1 MKKMNIKFSRDSLLV
16 FLIVCLCAILSISGM
31 FGYMNG
37 KLFDILINRRQSTPE
52 HCDNVVFVCI
62 DQKSI
67 DFFDENNSIGW
78 PWPREFHGYLLE
90 YLNKHGAKAVFFDIV
105 FSEPDIN
112 RTDSAAGDS
121 YFATAIE
128 ETGIAYLAVS
138 GHYSGYKDS
147 LRFDSKWI
155 IGDTGPYQRF
165 RGVPSYPSVLYP
177 IPELMRGSASMGIV
191 NILPEDDGIHRR
203 YPLVSKL
210 GSKLAPSIALSVV
223 KDLLDTETFE
233 RNVLSALSDESV
245 TDDEGKILLN
255 WYGKGGTDPLGIED
269 YVFTY
274 YSYHAVIAASIS
286 EERGENSIIPAD
298 AFKDKV
304 VIIGSNAPG
313 LLDLKSTPFTH
324 QNIYPGMEIHATAI
338 ENLMTGDYM
347 HRVPKWVVLLLMTI
361 SAGIL
366 IGSDKYFNNLALFI
380 SVYVFMI
387 AAVYS
392 IVYVLIRTNYWME
405 SAEIFIVCSL
415 VFVGLALSGYFAESK
430 DKRFLRKQFER
441 YVNDSVLEEILEN
454 PNAVA
459 LKGRTLNATIMA
471 TDIAD
476 FTTISESMPPDE
488 VVSQLNDY
496 LSVVSESLIEN
507 SAFINKYIGDAI
519 LAVFGAFGEQNHEKH
534 ACLGAVKAS
543 EIVADLIEKAQADN
557 KTPLITRFGV
567 TTGELTLGN
576 IGSKRKIEYTVIGDA
591 VNSGFRLEGL
601 NKFYD
606 TTILVSEY
614 TKQGAGDE
622 FVFRYLDILRYKG
635 KVTPVRIYELVGLKE
650 SVSAEKLNVIA
661 EFEKALGFY
670 QSKKFTEALEIFKKL
685 AEEGDKPSGAFIWR
699 CEDFIKNPP
708 SPEWNGVWVMK
719 RK

>member
-1 MKKMNIKFSRDSLLV
+1 MKIQNIKFSRDSLLV
-16 FLIVCLCAILSISGM
+16 FLIVCLCTILSVSGV
-31 FGYMNG
+31 FGYMNW

-52 HCDNVVFVCI
+52 HRENVVVVCI

-67 DFFDENNSIGW
+67 DFFDTNSGISW
-78 PWPREFHGYLLE
+78 PWPREYHAYLLGYLE
-90 YLNKHGAKAVFFDIV
+90 EQGAKAVFFDIV
-105 FSEPDIN
+105 FSEADIN
-112 RTDSAAGDS
+112 RTDSSGGDRD
-121 YFATAIE
+121 FATAIE

-138 GHYSGYKDS
+138 GQNASYKDS

-155 IGDTGPYQRF
+155 IDDPEPYRRF
-165 RGVPSYPSVLYP
+165 GSLLVYPSVLYP
-177 IPELMRGSASMGIV
+177 IPEFIRGSASMGIV
-191 NILPEDDGIHRR
+191 NLSPEADGIHRR

-210 GSKLAPSIALSVV
+210 GDQIAPSIALSVV
-223 KDLLDTETFE
+223 KNLLDKETFE
-233 RNVLSALSDESV
+233 RNVLSRISDDSV
-245 TDDEGKILLN
+245 ADGEGKILLN
-255 WYGKGGTDPLGIED
+255 WYGKGGTDPLGQSD
-269 YVFTY
+269 FVFTY
-274 YSYHAVIAASIS
+274 YSYHAVIAASIK
-286 EERGENSIIPAD
+286 EERGEQSILPAD
-298 AFKDKV
+298 AFKDKI

-347 HRVPKWVVLLLMTI
+347 HRLPKWIVILLMII

-366 IGSDKYFNNLALFI
+366 IGSDKYFKNLSIFI
-380 SVYVFMI
+380 SVYVVMI
-387 AAVYS
+387 AAVFAMA
-392 IVYVLIRTNYWME
+392 YVLILSNYWME
-405 SAEIFIVCSL
+405 PAEILISGTL

-441 YVNDSVLEEILEN
+441 YVNDSVLEEILDN
-454 PNAVA
+454 PDAVA

-534 ACLGAVKAS
+534 ACLGALRAS
-543 EIVADLIEKAQADN
+543 EIVSDLIDKARAAN

-576 IGSKRKIEYTVIGDA
+576 IGSQRKIEYTVIGDA

-614 TKQGAGDE
+614 TQQGAGDD

-650 SVSAEKLNVIA
+650 SISAEKLHDIS
-661 EFEKALGFY
+661 EFEKALEFY
-670 QSKKFTEALEIFKKL
+670 QTKKFHEALDIFSKL
-685 AEEGDKPSGAFIWR
+685 AEDGDKPSGVFIRR
-699 CEDFIKNPP
+699 CDDFIKNPP
-708 SPEWNGVWVMK
+708 PPDWNGVWVMK